1 MDKRFCQAT
10 ENNKEAIL
18 TALKVRFS
26 NSKKVFEIGSGT
38 GQHAI
43 HFAPQLAHLV
53 WVTADMQENHDTI
66 KAWISDFPSTNIHGP
81 LFYKVGESEWPLS
94 GVDAVFSANTA
105 HIMQPEVTQL
115 MMTSVAENLPAGGVF
130 CLYGPFNVD
139 GEYTSEG
146 NESFDAHLAR
156 EGCGGIRDI
165 SELESWVADKN
176 LVLEERVSMPANNFL
191 LVWRKK

>member
-18 TALKVRFS
+18 GSLKSHFEKS
-26 NSKKVFEIGSGT
+26 TLVFEIGSGT

-43 HFAPQLAHLV
+43 HFAPQLPHLT
-53 WVTADMQENHDTI
+53 WITADMSVNHDTI
-66 KAWISDFPSTNIHGP
+66 KAWVEDFPSDNIQGP
-81 LFYKVGESEWPLS
+81 IGYQVGKDSWPVS
-94 GVDAVFSANTA
+94 NVDAVFSANTA
-105 HIMQPEVTQL
+105 HIMQPEITRL
-115 MMTSVAENLPAGGVF
+115 MMTTVADNLPVAGVF
-130 CLYGPFNVD
+130 CLYGPFNSD
-139 GEYTSEG
+139 GKYTSVG

-165 SELESWVADKN
+165 VELQSWTADKG
-176 LVLEERVSMPANNFL
+176 LILEERVTMPANNFL